1 MVRNMIKQPIMGNR
15 ILRKGRFAIM
25 LCLSLVAGSAMAQTN
40 QLKDISYSKLTGD
53 RVQVTLSF
61 SSTPSEPLSFTI
73 DDPAR
78 IAMDFKDTQNALKV
92 RNTQVGIGATRSV
105 TTAEANNRTRVVFNL
120 SNMVS
125 YNSNISGNNVIV
137 TLGGEG
143 SPTAGAAP
151 ASIKRKIVEQTAPA
165 TSTAFAIEDI
175 DFRRGSEGEAR
186 ISLKLSDPKVPVDIM
201 QQGDKV
207 IIDIAGTDIAEKLQR
222 RMDVTDFA
230 TPVQT
235 IDTFKIGNDI
245 RIAVTPTGDWDQL
258 AYQSD
263 DVYTLE
269 IKPLTPEVIEKRKE
283 EEFSGERLSLNFQ
296 DIEVRSVLQLIADF
310 TNLNVVVSDSVS
322 GNLTLR
328 LKNVPWDQALDII
341 LKTKGLGKR
350 QTGNV
355 LLIAPTEEIAAR
367 EKLELEANKQIEELA
382 PLRTEYVAINYANA
396 GDIAALLKSS
406 ESSLLSERG
415 SVTIDERTNLLL
427 IQDTDEKL
435 AEIREL
441 INRLDIA
448 VRQVLIES
456 RIVEADDSYT
466 KELGVRFGI
475 TSQNVNTD
483 SGRGSFVSGT
493 TEATRQL
500 VNGETL
506 ILEDAYNVNLPSDT
520 VAGSI
525 GLTLI
530 KLPLDLMLNL
540 ELSAAEVESRIETV
554 SNPRVITS
562 NQNTALIETGTD
574 IPYQQAT
581 SSGATSVSFK
591 KAVLSLEVTP
601 QITPDDRISMDIKV
615 NKDSVGEIFAGVP
628 SIDTNS
634 VETQVLVD
642 NGQTVVLGGI
652 FEQTTEK
659 SSEKVPFF
667 GDLPVMGRLF
677 RTDKNRDDKAELL
690 IFLTP
695 KLLQQSMSLNQ

>member
-1 MVRNMIKQPIMGNR
+1 MVRNMIKQPIMGTR

-25 LCLSLVAGSAMAQTN
+25 LCLSLIAGSAMAQTN
-40 QLKDISYSKLTGD
+40 QLKGISYSKLTGD
-53 RVQVTLSF
+53 RVQVTLNF
-61 SSTPSEPLSFTI
+61 SSTPSEPMSFTI

-78 IAMDFKDTQNALKV
+78 IAMDFKDTQNTLKV
-92 RNTQVGIGATRSV
+92 RNTQIGIGATRSV
-105 TTAEANNRTRVVFNL
+105 TTAEANDRTRVVFNL

-125 YNSNISGNNVIV
+125 YNTNISGNDVVV

-143 SPTAGAAP
+143 SPTTGAAP
-151 ASIKRKIVEQTAPA
+151 VSTKRMIVEQSAPQESA
-165 TSTAFAIEDI
+165 AFNIEDI

-186 ISLKLSDPKVPVDIM
+186 ITLKLSDPKIPVDIM
-201 QQGDKV
+201 SQGDKV
-207 IIDIAGTDIAEKLQR
+207 IIDIASTDIAEKLQR

-263 DVYTLE
+263 NIFTLE
-269 IKPLTPEVIEKRKE
+269 IKPLSQEVIEKRKK

-382 PLRTEYVAINYANA
+382 PLRTEYLAINYANA

-406 ESSLLSERG
+406 ENSLLSERG

-435 AEIREL
+435 TEIREL

-475 TSQNVNTD
+475 TSQNEPNTGTA
-483 SGRGSFVSGT
+483 SYVSGSV
-493 TEATRQL
+493 EATRQL
-500 VNGETL
+500 YNDEALNLG
-506 ILEDAYNVNLPSDT
+506 DAYNVNLPAGT
-520 VAGSI
+520 TAGSI

-562 NQNTALIETGTD
+562 NQNTAIIETGTD

-659 SSEKVPFF
+659 STTKVPFF

>member
-1 MVRNMIKQPIMGNR
+1 MIKQPIMGTR

-25 LCLSLVAGSAMAQTN
+25 LCLSLIAGSAMAQTN
-40 QLKDISYSKLTGD
+40 QLKGISYSKLTGD
-53 RVQVTLSF
+53 RVQVTLNF
-61 SSTPSEPLSFTI
+61 SNTPSEPMSFTI

-92 RNTQVGIGATRSV
+92 RNTQIGIGATRSV

-125 YNSNISGNNVIV
+125 YNANISGNDVVV

-143 SPTAGAAP
+143 SPTTGAAP
-151 ASIKRKIVEQTAPA
+151 VSTKRMIVEQSAPQESA
-165 TSTAFAIEDI
+165 AFNIEDI

-186 ISLKLSDPKVPVDIM
+186 ITLKLSDPKIPVDIM
-201 QQGDKV
+201 SQGDKV
-207 IIDIAGTDIAEKLQR
+207 IIDIASTDIAEKLQR

-263 DVYTLE
+263 NIFTLE
-269 IKPLTPEVIEKRKE
+269 IKPLSPEVIEKRKK

-382 PLRTEYVAINYANA
+382 PLRTEYLAINYANA

-406 ESSLLSERG
+406 ENSLLSERG

-483 SGRGSFVSGT
+483 AGRGNFVSGT

-506 ILEDAYNVNLPSDT
+506 ILEDAYNVNLPAGT
-520 VAGSI
+520 TAGSI

-562 NQNTALIETGTD
+562 NQNTAIIETGTD

-615 NKDSVGEIFAGVP
+615 NKDSVGEVFAGVP

-659 SSEKVPFF
+659 SSTKVPFF

>member
-1 MVRNMIKQPIMGNR
+1 MIKQPKMGTR
-15 ILRKGRFAIM
+15 ILRKGRFTIM
-25 LCLSLVAGSAMAQTN
+25 LCLSLIAGSAMAQTN
-40 QLKDISYSKLTGD
+40 QLKGISYSKLTGD
-53 RVQVTLSF
+53 RVQVTLNF
-61 SSTPSEPLSFTI
+61 SNTPSEPLSFTI

-125 YNSNISGNNVIV
+125 YSSNISGNDVIV

-143 SPTAGAAP
+143 SPTTGVAP
-151 ASIKRKIVEQTAPA
+151 ASLKRKIVEQSAPQESA
-165 TSTAFAIEDI
+165 AFNIEDI

-186 ISLKLSDPKVPVDIM
+186 ITLKLSDPKIPVDIM

-207 IIDIAGTDIAEKLQR
+207 IIDIASTDIAEKWQR

-263 DVYTLE
+263 NIYTLE
-269 IKPLTPEVIEKRKE
+269 IKPLSQEVIEKRKK

-406 ESSLLSERG
+406 DNSLMSERG

-483 SGRGSFVSGT
+483 SGRGNFVSGT

-506 ILEDAYNVNLPSDT
+506 ILEDAYNVNLPAGT
-520 VAGSI
+520 TAGSI

-562 NQNTALIETGTD
+562 NQNTATIETGTD

-615 NKDSVGEIFAGVP
+615 NKDSVGEVFAGVP

-659 SSEKVPFF
+659 STTKVPFF